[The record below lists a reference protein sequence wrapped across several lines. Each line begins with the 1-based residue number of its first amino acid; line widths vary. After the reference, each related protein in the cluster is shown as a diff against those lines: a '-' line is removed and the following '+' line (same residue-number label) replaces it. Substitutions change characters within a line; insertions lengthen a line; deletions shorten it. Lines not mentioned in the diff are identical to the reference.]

1 MLDSMKAVPK
11 VLHLLKNVASFKVCI
26 GFFGFDTF
34 FFIVSQKLCCQ
45 SFYLALLS
53 ALLATRFLEV
63 AYTIYNLLKT
73 YFLFI

>member
-45 SFYLALLS
+45 SFYLAL
-53 ALLATRFLEV
+53 V